1 MTRLGLTIPL
11 DGVPLAEQAA
21 LLNDVADAGYT
32 DLWTGEATG
41 ADAFTPLVAAAVSHP
56 RFRLGTA
63 IVSAYT
69 RSPGLI
75 AMSAAALAEVATSEV
90 LVGIG
95 TSSDVIV
102 ERWHGLEFRRP
113 YQRVRDVT
121 TFVRRALSGERV
133 DMESESFTIKGFRLA
148 RVPARQPKLLIGAL
162 RPGMLRLAGA
172 ISDGVILNWLS
183 PDDLHTVLPHVLKG
197 NADAEIVARLF
208 VVPGEDVQAV
218 RATAKRMVTAY
229 LNVPV
234 YAQFHRWLGR
244 AEQLEPMW
252 QAWSRGDRA
261 AAVEAVPDALVDELF
276 LHGSPAD
283 IRARVQQYVDAGVTT
298 PVLMYVMPPGDDV
311 TRHLPAVGRA
321 VTAP

>member
-1 MTRLGLTIPL
+1 MTGLGLTIPL
-11 DGVPLAEQAA
+11 DGVPLADQAA

-32 DLWTGEATG
+32 DLWTGEAAG

-133 DMESESFTIKGFRLA
+133 DMESESFHITGFRLA
-148 RVPARQPKLLIGAL
+148 RVPARQPKLLIAAL

-172 ISDGVILNWLS
+172 ISDGAILNWLS
-183 PDDLHTVLPHVLKG
+183 PEDMQTVLPHVLKT

-208 VVPGEDVQAV
+208 VIQSEDVHAV

-234 YAQFHRWLGR
+234 YAEFHRWLGR
-244 AEQLEPMW
+244 ADQLEPMW
-252 QAWSRGDRA
+252 QAWRRGDRA
-261 AAVEAVPDALVDELF
+261 AAVEAVPDSLVDELF
-276 LHGSPAD
+276 LHGSPSD
-283 IRARVQQYVDAGVTT
+283 IRAGIERYVETGVTT
-298 PVLMYVMPPGDDV
+298 PVLYVLPPGADV
-311 TRHLPAVGRA
+311 PRQVAAIGRA
-321 VTAP
+321 VAAS

>member
-11 DGVPLAEQAA
+11 DDVPLADQAA
-21 LLNDVADAGYT
+21 LLDDVAAAGYT

-56 RFRLGTA
+56 QFRLGTA

-113 YQRVRDVT
+113 YHRVRDVT

-133 DMESESFTIKGFRLA
+133 DMESESFHIKGFRLA
-148 RVPARQPKLLIGAL
+148 RVPARQPKLLIAAL

-172 ISDGVILNWLS
+172 ISDGAILNWLS
-183 PDDLHTVLPHVLKG
+183 PDDMHTVLPHVLKS

-208 VVPGEDVQAV
+208 VIQSEDVQAV

-234 YAQFHRWLGR
+234 YAEFHRWLGR
-244 AEQLEPMW
+244 ADQLEPMW
-252 QAWSRGDRA
+252 QAWRRGDRA
-261 AAVEAVPDALVDELF
+261 AAVEAVPDSLVDELF
-276 LHGSPAD
+276 LHGSPSD
-283 IRARVQQYVDAGVTT
+283 IRAGIERYVEAGVTT
-298 PVLMYVMPPGDDV
+298 PVLYVIPPGADV
-311 TRHLPAVGRA
+311 PRQVAAIGRA
-321 VTAP
+321 VAAS